1 MKIGIMGAM
10 PEEIGPLL
18 EKFTYQSVKYA
29 KNKYYLAQYKE
40 HEIVIAYSKIGKVN
54 TTITASILIEHF
66 GCEMIL
72 FSGVAGALNLD
83 YEIKDIVIANK
94 LVQHDVDITGF
105 GYPFGFIPEGE
116 IFTACDEN
124 LIKIANAVAE
134 ENSIKV
140 HNGTVATGD
149 QFINDEARKAWIR
162 ETFKADAVEMEGA
175 SLAVTCQALKIP
187 CLIIRTISDKAGKEA
202 DINFDDFVLESSQ
215 ISADFIFKIID
226 KL

>member
-18 EKFTYQSVKYA
+18 EKFTYQTVNYA
-29 KNKYYLAQYKE
+29 KNKYYLAQYKN
-40 HEIVIAYSKIGKVN
+40 HELVIAYSKIGKVN
-54 TTITASILIEHF
+54 ATITASVLIEHF

-72 FSGVAGALNLD
+72 FSGVAGALNES
-83 YEIKDIVIANK
+83 YEIKDIVIAEK

-116 IFTACDEN
+116 IFNPCDAK
-124 LIKIANAVAE
+124 LIKIANLVAE
-134 ENSIKV
+134 ENSLKV
-140 HNGTVATGD
+140 HNGIIATGD

-162 ETFKADAVEMEGA
+162 ENFKADAVEMEGA
-175 SLAVTCQALKIP
+175 SLAITCFALGIP
-187 CLIIRTISDKAGKEA
+187 CLVIRTMSDKAGKEA
-202 DINFDDFVLESSQ
+202 DINFDEFVVETAK
-215 ISADFIFKIID
+215 ISADFLYKIID